1 MTRLPRRLAQAGFTL
16 IELMVSLV
24 IGFAVVGALLAAYMA
39 AVRSGA
45 HTDAMVQ
52 ITEDATQALSII
64 RTQTAMAG
72 YSPVN
77 PGLFAPGS
85 PLVPYRKVAPVFGC
99 AGANFGGDLALGT
112 DASVPCTPAGTSPS
126 DTLEVAYVATT
137 DNSISAAGV
146 PLNCLGNTITAD
158 PGAPPQALY
167 INDSKFYVDAATS
180 SLYCHPRGGTAG
192 APLVDHVEAM
202 KVTYGLADTSPP
214 DPSSTQITHYAAA
227 PPLSDKAWEKVVSV
241 TICVQVRSA
250 NKVQD
255 TLAGN
260 SLATYI
266 ACDNTPVTNNDGYLR
281 RTFATTVV
289 LQNKLL

>member
-77 PGLFAPGS
+77 PILGAPGS
-85 PLVPYRKVAPVFGC
+85 RMTPFRPVIPVYGC

-112 DASVPCTPAGTSPS
+112 DASVPCTAAGTSPS
-126 DTLEVAYVATT
+126 DTLEVAYVATP
-137 DNSISAAGV
+137 DNSISAGGV
-146 PLNCLGNTITAD
+146 PLNCLGNTIAAD
-158 PGAPPQALY
+158 PGEPPEALY
-167 INDSKFYVDAATS
+167 MNDSKFYVDAATS
-180 SLYCHPRGGTAG
+180 SLYCYPRGGTAG

-202 KVTYGLADTSPP
+202 KVTYGL
-214 DPSSTQITHYAAA
+214 SSATPGASTTQITRYAPA
-227 PPLSDKAWEKVVSV
+227 PALSNPTGWGLVVSV
-241 TICVQVRSA
+241 TICVPVRSA
-250 NKVQD
+250 NRVQAILSRP
-255 TLAGN
+255 T
-260 SLATYI
+260 S
-266 ACDNTPVTNNDGYLR
+266 P
-281 RTFATTVV
+281 ATTPP
-289 LQNKLL
+289 